1 MKLSESKTQKNLMT
15 AFLRE
20 SGAFNEYTFYAEQ
33 AKTEGY
39 EQIYNVFTK
48 FAGNEQAHAKV
59 WFKLFHNIAGTEENL
74 KDAADLEN
82 YERTVMYSD
91 FAKVAREEGF
101 NDIADLFDKVAEV
114 EKDHETV
121 YKTLHEKV
129 QNGCVFCCEEEV
141 VWECGNCGHTVK
153 GKTPPEKCPL
163 CSHPKA
169 YFAIKNQG

>member
-1 MKLSESKTQKNLMT
+1 MKLEESKTQKNLMT

-33 AKTEGY
+33 AKQEGY

-59 WFKLFHNIAGTEENL
+59 WFKLFHNIADTEANL
-74 KDAADLEN
+74 KDSADLEN
-82 YERTVMYSD
+82 FERTVLYSD
-91 FAKVAREEGF
+91 FAKEAREEGF
-101 NDIADLFDKVAEV
+101 DDIAKLFDEVALV
-114 EKDHETV
+114 EKAHEET
-121 YKTLHEKV
+121 YKTLLEKV
-129 QNGCVFCCEEEV
+129 KNGCVFESKQEV
-141 VWECGNCGHTVK
+141 VWECGNCGHTLK

-169 YFAIKNQG
+169 YFAIKQN